1 LAPAKDK
8 PKIVGNCVATWAP
21 IKLFSCRGGGG
32 AQERETRGTGRG
44 ERSLDTLR
52 QDDSGAK
59 PYRSIEGDASTGL
72 LIVCDHAENTIPEA
86 YGTLGL
92 KAPDLHRHI
101 AYDLGAAAIAERLAE
116 ALGAPAILSR
126 FSRLLIDP
134 NRGLD
139 DPTLVMQISDGL
151 IVPGNAGLALT
162 EVETRIERYYQP
174 YHQAIEHAVE
184 TAVALGKPPV
194 IVSIHSFTQ
203 AWKGV
208 VRPWEVG
215 VLWDKDP
222 RLALPL
228 LAALRA
234 IPGIEVGDNVPYSG
248 QLKGDTLYRHGT
260 ARGLA
265 HALVEVRQDLILGP
279 EGQAEWAMRLAHV
292 LRKVLSDAGS
302 ALHAIELHGS
312 LTDEARRASI
322 AQRPNRKGPAVMDEK
337 TRIELE
343 AAAFRR
349 LVEHLR
355 ARSDVQNID
364 LMELAGF
371 CRNCL
376 ATWYQEAAT
385 AKGIPLSK
393 EEAREIVYGMAY
405 EEWRAKFQT
414 EAPAKPR
421 QRTG

>member
-1 LAPAKDK
+1 
-8 PKIVGNCVATWAP
+8 V
-21 IKLFSCRGGGG
+21 
-32 AQERETRGTGRG
+32 
-44 ERSLDTLR
+44 ERSLDTLL
-52 QDDSGAK
+52 QEDLGAK
-59 PYRSIEGDASTGL
+59 PYRSIEGDAGTGL
-72 LIVCDHAENTIPEA
+72 LILCDHAENTIPET

-92 KAPDLHRHI
+92 KAQDLHRHI
-101 AYDLGAAAIAERLAE
+101 AHDLGAAAVAERLAE
-116 ALGAPAILSR
+116 ALGAPAVLCR

-151 IVPGNAGLALT
+151 IVPGNVGLAPG
-162 EVETRIERYYQP
+162 EVQARIERYYLP
-174 YHQAIEHAVE
+174 YHQAIERAVE
-184 TAVALGKPPV
+184 AAVALGKPPV

-208 VRPWEVG
+208 PRPWGVG

-228 LAALRA
+228 LEALRVV
-234 IPGIEVGDNVPYSG
+234 PGIEVGDNVPYSG
-248 QLKGDTLYRHGT
+248 QLEGDTLYRHGT
-260 ARGLA
+260 MRGLA

-292 LRKVLSDAGS
+292 LRTVLSDTGS

-312 LTDEARRASI
+312 FTDRARRASL
-322 AQRPNRKGPAVMDEK
+322 APGPSRKGSAVMDEK
-337 TRIELE
+337 TKIELE

-355 ARSDVQNID
+355 ERTEVQNID

-376 ATWYQEAAT
+376 ANWYQEAAA
-385 AKGIPLSK
+385 AKGVPLSK

-405 EEWRAKFQT
+405 DEWKAKFQT
-414 EAPAKPR
+414 EAPPKPR